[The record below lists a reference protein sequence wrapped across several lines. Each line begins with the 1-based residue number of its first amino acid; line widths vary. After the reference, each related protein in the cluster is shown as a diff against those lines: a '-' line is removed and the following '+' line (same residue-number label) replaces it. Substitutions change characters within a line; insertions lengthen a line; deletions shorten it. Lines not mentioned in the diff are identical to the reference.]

1 MIMRYIKIFILIF
14 FIQTNFSV
22 ADCDL
27 EDYWKPIPAYSFNCN
42 FSVSGMTYDPII
54 NGDEGTRSKMAD
66 CYMKRNE
73 SYNFDFILKTPIEDG
88 ETTQIYW
95 ELNRINP
102 LLDAKAVLIFIDHKG
117 NDTTIVI
124 EELASKIGISRD
136 EYFGEFKIGS
146 SPVTKTF
153 SIHNLS
159 KRNLLVTDLRLKRN
173 NQKFKILPLDW
184 KLNKEFKAGEVREF
198 KVAFTPDTI
207 FNNYNN
213 LFKDTIGAGDS
224 CSFEYLAEIKANYA
238 FPKLILH
245 DVDFGELSLPTTY
258 TTRLR
263 LTNSSD
269 VDLAI
274 DSAKG
279 PLLNEFELILPF
291 QNIKKLSE
299 ITPYNRL
306 ILKAKTIYDFDI
318 RYTAKSSGTFLDYIT
333 LYTNAEHQR
342 IDIKLL
348 AIVKDSI
355 ANSVFDEMTSKIQI
369 TYTEKTILIA
379 NSNEEEL
386 NYRIVDLNGKLITSG
401 LLKASTEINLKD
413 NPAQAVLLGIINSKA
428 ETVMNRKVILK

>member
-14 FIQTNFSV
+14 LIQTNFSF

-27 EDYWKPIPAYSFNCN
+27 EDYWKPIPTYSINCN
-42 FSVSGMTYDPII
+42 FNIKGMTYDPII
-54 NGDEGTRSKMAD
+54 NGDEGSRSKMAD

-88 ETTQIYW
+88 ETAQIYW
-95 ELNRINP
+95 ELNRINS

-136 EYFGEFKIGS
+136 EYFGEFKIGR
-146 SPVTKTF
+146 SPVSKTF

-173 NQKFKILPLDW
+173 NQNFKILPLDW
-184 KLNKEFKAGEVREF
+184 KLNKEFKADEVREF

-238 FPKLILH
+238 FPKLLVN
-245 DVDFGELSLPTTY
+245 DVDFGELRLPVTN

-263 LTNSSD
+263 LTNSSE

-279 PLLNEFELILPF
+279 PTLSEFELILPL
-291 QNIKKLSE
+291 QNIKKLSD
-299 ITPYNRL
+299 ITPENRL
-306 ILKAKTIYDFDI
+306 ILKSKTIYDFDI
-318 RYTAKSSGTFLDYIT
+318 RFNAKSSGTFTDYLT
-333 LYTNAEHQR
+333 LYTNAENQR
-342 IDIKLL
+342 IDIKLQ

-355 ANSVFDEMTSKIQI
+355 ANSVFDEMLSKIQI
-369 TYTEKTILIA
+369 TNTENTIFIT
-379 NSNEEEL
+379 NSNEESL
-386 NYRIVDLNGKLITSG
+386 NYRIVDLNGKLIASG
-401 LLKASTEINLKD
+401 LLKATTEINLKE
-413 NPAQAVLLGIINSKA
+413 NPAQAILFEIINSKT
-428 ETVMNRKVILK
+428 ETVLNRKIILN